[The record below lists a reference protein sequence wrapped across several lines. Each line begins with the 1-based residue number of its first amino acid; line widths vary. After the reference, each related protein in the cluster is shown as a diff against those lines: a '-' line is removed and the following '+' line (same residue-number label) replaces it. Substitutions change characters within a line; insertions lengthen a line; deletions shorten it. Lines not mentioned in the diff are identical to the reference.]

1 MPEWSF
7 FGSKIPS
14 AEIVFF
20 CQIVAIYIIICTS
33 LYNLTVGSEPANLW
47 ITLLS
52 SCVGY
57 LLPSPVLKLKREN
70 VLPDSSQ

>member
-7 FGSKIPS
+7 FGSEIPS
-14 AEIVFF
+14 TEIVFF
-20 CQIVAIYIIICTS
+20 CQIVAIYVIICTS